1 MNYDV
6 ITHILFDLGNVLV
19 GLNRISN
26 ASVLCPALRA
36 ADQPE
41 FAIVTDY
48 ECGWVSTETFLTE
61 APRLLGLDIQ
71 PDALQTE
78 FQRIVGEWYPQTPE
92 LLESLRKS
100 YRLGCLSNT
109 NPLHIG
115 ALEQRGPHLRLLH
128 DCFLSHEIGC
138 MKPAPS
144 AYEYVLTAWDVPA
157 HHILF
162 IDDRPEN
169 VEGATQAGMQ
179 AVEAH
184 GPEAVAAALRPLLES
199 KHSHHQY

>member
-1 MNYDV
+1 MHYEA

-19 GLNRISN
+19 GLNRIPN

-48 ECGWVSTETFLTE
+48 ECGRVSTDVFLTE
-61 APRLLGLDIQ
+61 APRLLGLDIH
-71 PDALQTE
+71 PDTLRATYQS
-78 FQRIVGEWYPQTPE
+78 IVGDWYPQTPK
-92 LLESLRKS
+92 LLESLRQS

-109 NPLHIG
+109 NPLHID
-115 ALEQRGPHLRLLH
+115 ALVQRGPHLELLH

-138 MKPAPS
+138 MKPDPS
-144 AYEYVLTAWDVPA
+144 AYEYVMTAWDVPA
-157 HHILF
+157 HHIFF
-162 IDDRPEN
+162 IDDRAEN
-169 VEGATQAGMQ
+169 VQGATLAGMQ

-184 GPEAVAAALRPLLES
+184 GPEAVAAALHPLLQA
-199 KHSHHQY
+199 KHSHHP